1 MKNKVLNRRRIDY
14 RNSPEDLRI
23 LSMYLQAGEMR
34 KKNLL
39 NLPDPATTRA
49 RFVFYCLTG
58 LFLLTGLFFVF
69 F

>member
-1 MKNKVLNRRRIDY
+1 MRNKILPRRRIDY
-14 RNSPEDLRI
+14 LNSPEDRRI

-34 KKNLL
+34 KKKGLEIQ
-39 NLPDPATTRA
+39 DPSVTRA
-49 RFVFYCLTG
+49 RFIFYCLAG